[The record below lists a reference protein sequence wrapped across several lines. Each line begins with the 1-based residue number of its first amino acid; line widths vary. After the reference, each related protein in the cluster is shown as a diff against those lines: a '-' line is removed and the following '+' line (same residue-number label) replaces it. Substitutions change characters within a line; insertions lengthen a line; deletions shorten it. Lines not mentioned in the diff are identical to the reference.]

1 MSVYD
6 RPMFRRKMGGATGIM
21 ASGPELIRR
30 ASGGGLN
37 ILSSANANPLLTG
50 DNQIIQIPQGGGTI
64 KVPFFGKKQ
73 PLDKFNT
80 EIETPGSEFGR
91 NPIVNPI
98 SFGAIPGT
106 NPAENILTDDLE
118 KDKSGTFGKKIN
130 KSSEKILESKLK
142 PSDENTSFGF
152 GEGDKNVG
160 VETENVETPD
170 KNISKESNI
179 TGGSG
184 TFDKELSLTNEMI
197 ARNRTALT
205 DMASLEDK
213 EFFGTTANK
222 VTQELFDEYDKEGKE
237 VTLADVR
244 DKGIKILGFDPDK
257 LEENFDEDRRSA
269 LFLRIMQAGLAI
281 AAGESDNALTN
292 VAKGLSVGLAGYGDD
307 VKFLSKE
314 MKADRREAA
323 NTMYRLL
330 GDAKSEQLAKE
341 ALNLQKKV
349 AQQQIVSSKVGKEK
363 ENLLKELE
371 LKNANSSLKLNFY
384 SAMRD
389 QNFKEKKFQIE
400 QNQFDKSLNATLQKI
415 PSNELKTLY
424 DAGEVTLIDERKG
437 LIPGNYTVSE
447 KGKKLME
454 GILKDEFGGKIT
466 DKKQK
471 RASIGKF
478 GNVEGITNPNFEYE
492 DGTLKNQTDIV
503 DMGVLQEQLN
513 EGPYKKQI
521 QDGEFRAAGE
531 TLIALAKQRGF
542 KIDLSKLNPAVK
554 KALGERKSGDR
565 IIDESLLND
574 PVFFSSTD

>member
-1 MSVYD
+1 MRNIFS
-6 RPMFRRKMGGATGIM
+6 RPMFRNPNVRNDMLRGIM
-21 ASGPELIRR
+21 ASGPELMR
-30 ASGGGLN
+30 ASYQ
-37 ILSSANANPLLTG
+37 P
-50 DNQIIQIPQGGGTI
+50 PKPKTI
-64 KVPFFGKKQ
+64 GETAREIKNFIVTPAGASTIGQAKAAENYQQSFGEKEVSDATELFKQ
-73 PLDKFNT
+73 DKIKADKAEKERLDKLNKMEEEDPDSAT
-80 EIETPGSEFGR
+80 EPT
-91 NPIVNPI
+91 
-98 SFGAIPGT
+98 A
-106 NPAENILTDDLE
+106 
-118 KDKSGTFGKKIN
+118 KSLFEPFIKKP
-130 KSSEKILESKLK
+130 KA
-142 PSDENTSFGF
+142 
-152 GEGDKNVG
+152 
-160 VETENVETPD
+160 ETENVETPNKGITSD
-170 KNISKESNI
+170 MSKEL
-179 TGGSG
+179 G
-184 TFDKELSLTNEMI
+184 LTNEMI

-222 VTQELFDEYDKEGKE
+222 VTQELFDEYNKEGKE

-269 LFLRIMQAGLAI
+269 LFLRIMQAGLAM

-341 ALNLQKKV
+341 TLSLNKKI
-349 AQQQIVSSKVGKEK
+349 AQQQIVSSKVGEEK
-363 ENLLKELE
+363 NKLLKELE
-371 LKNANSSLKLNFY
+371 LKNANASLKLNFY
-384 SAMRD
+384 ATMRD

-400 QNQFDKSLNATLQKI
+400 RDQFDKSLNATLQKI
-415 PSNELKTLY
+415 PSKELQQLY
-424 DAGEVTLIDERKG
+424 EMGEVTLIDESKG
-437 LIPGNYTVSE
+437 LIPGNFEMSE

-454 GILKDEFGGKIT
+454 GILKDDFGGKIT

-471 RASIGKF
+471 RSSIGKF
-478 GNVEGITNPNFEYE
+478 GNVEGITDPNFEYE
-492 DGTLKNQTDIV
+492 NGTLKNQTDIV

-521 QDGEFRAAGE
+521 QDGEYRAAGE
-531 TLIALAKQRGF
+531 TLIALAKQRGL
-542 KIDLSKLNPAVK
+542 KIDLAKLNPAIK

-574 PVFFSSTD
+574 PVFFDSTD

>member
-1 MSVYD
+1 
-6 RPMFRRKMGGATGIM
+6 MFRNPNVRNNMLRGIM
-21 ASGPELIRR
+21 ASGPELIR
-30 ASGGGLN
+30 ASYQQ
-37 ILSSANANPLLTG
+37 PK
-50 DNQIIQIPQGGGTI
+50 PKTI
-64 KVPFFGKKQ
+64 GETVTEIKDFIVTPAGASTIGQAKAAENYQKSFGEEEVSDATELFKQ
-73 PLDKFNT
+73 DKIKADKAEKERLDKLNKMEELDPDAAT
-80 EIETPGSEFGR
+80 EPT
-91 NPIVNPI
+91 
-98 SFGAIPGT
+98 A
-106 NPAENILTDDLE
+106 
-118 KDKSGTFGKKIN
+118 KSLFEPFIKKP
-130 KSSEKILESKLK
+130 KA
-142 PSDENTSFGF
+142 
-152 GEGDKNVG
+152 
-160 VETENVETPD
+160 ETENVETPD
-170 KNISKESNI
+170 KGI
-179 TGGSG
+179 TS
-184 TFDKELSLTNEMI
+184 DMSKELSLTNEMI

-222 VTQELFDEYDKEGKE
+222 VTQELFDEYNKEGKE

-269 LFLRIMQAGLAI
+269 LFLRIMQAGLAM

-349 AQQQIVSSKVGKEK
+349 AQQQIVSSKVGDEK
-363 ENLLKELE
+363 NKLLKELE
-371 LKNANSSLKLNFY
+371 LKNANASLKLNFY
-384 SAMRD
+384 ATMRD

-400 QNQFDKSLNATLQKI
+400 QDQFNKSLNATLQKI
-415 PSNELKTLY
+415 PSKELQQLY
-424 DAGEVTLIDERKG
+424 EMGEVTLIDESKG
-437 LIPGNYTVSE
+437 LIPGNFEISE

-521 QDGEFRAAGE
+521 QDGEYRAAGE
-531 TLIALAKQRGF
+531 TLIALAKQRGL
-542 KIDLSKLNPAVK
+542 KIDLAKLNPAIK

-574 PVFFSSTD
+574 PVFFDSTD

>member
-1 MSVYD
+1 MSIYN

-30 ASGGGLN
+30 ANGGGLN
-37 ILSSANANPLLTG
+37 IISSAQGNPLF
-50 DNQIIQIPQGGGTI
+50 GTI
-64 KVPFFGKKQ
+64 PKPVITNRIFPTV
-73 PLDKFNT
+73 DTSNT
-80 EIETPGSEFGR
+80 VGMRDPGSFTKIE
-91 NPIVNPI
+91 NELMKASQITPIKI
-98 SFGAIPGT
+98 KT
-106 NPAENILTDDLE
+106 EQEKEQEKKENIE
-118 KDKSGTFGKKIN
+118 KADKMFPESKIN
-130 KSSEKILESKLK
+130 QTNKKILESK
-142 PSDENTSFGF
+142 DEETSFGF
-152 GEGDKNVG
+152 GEVDKNIG

-184 TFDKELSLTNEMI
+184 TFDKELGLTNEMI

-384 SAMRD
+384 SAMRE
-389 QNFKEKKFQIE
+389 QNFKEKKFQVE
-400 QNQFDKSLNATLQKI
+400 QDQFDKSLNATLQKI
-415 PSNELKTLY
+415 PSDELKTLY
-424 DAGEVTLIDERKG
+424 DAGEVTLIDESKG
-437 LIPGNYTVSE
+437 LIPGNYTVSD
-447 KGKKLME
+447 KGKSLLE
-454 GILKDEFGGKIT
+454 SILKDEFGGKIT

-574 PVFFSSTD
+574 PVFFDSTD